1 MESHP
6 ALSIEPCGPLDAD
19 VRLPGSKSLT
29 NRRLFCAALAD
40 GESTLHE
47 VALCDDT
54 DRMLGGLRALGVD
67 ASLDAHARTITLVGC
82 RGFLPHDEAEIDCAA
97 AGTAMRFLTAL
108 CALGRGRYRL
118 DGTERMRQRPI
129 GPLVNALRRLGAR
142 VRYEHIE
149 GFPPL
154 TVLGDGLRGGTLSFE
169 TPPSSQFVSAL
180 LMAAPYADNDVYLA
194 IEGAL
199 ASRPYVDLTLQVM
212 RDMGVDAL
220 EGEAQRFVVP
230 AFQRYCAGDY
240 AIEPDASAAAYFWA
254 AAAVTGG
261 RVCVLGLGRDSAQ
274 GDTRFVEV
282 LEQMGCSVDVGPSHA
297 EVRGPP
303 RGHLRGVR
311 VDLNAM
317 PDTVQTLAVVAL
329 FARGETH
336 ITNVANL
343 RIKET
348 DRLAALANELARLG
362 ARVDVH
368 RDGLGIFPADAI
380 TPAVV
385 ETYDDHRMAMSFAVA
400 GLAAPGIAIRDPRV
414 VRKSFPGFFDVLRE
428 VSGAAQ

>member
-1 MESHP
+1 MESRKVLP
-6 ALSIEPCGPLDAD
+6 IEPCGPLDAD

-40 GESTLHE
+40 GESTLRE
-47 VALCDDT
+47 VAICADT
-54 DRMLGGLRALGVD
+54 DRMLDGLRALGVD
-67 ASLDAHARTITLVGC
+67 ASFDATQRTIALAGC
-82 RGFLPHDEAEIDCAA
+82 RGFLPNDDAAIDCGA

-108 CALGRGRYRL
+108 CAQGRGRYRL

-129 GPLVNALRRLGAR
+129 GPLVDALRRLGAR
-142 VRYEHIE
+142 VRYEQVE

-154 TVLGDGLRGGTLSFE
+154 TVLGDGLRGGALSFE

-180 LMAAPYADNDVYLA
+180 LMAAPYADSDVFLA

-199 ASRPYVDLTLQVM
+199 ASRPYVDMTLQVM
-212 RDMGVDAL
+212 RDMGVEVL

-230 AFQRYCAGDY
+230 AFQRYRAGDY

-261 RVCVLGLGRDSAQ
+261 RVRVVGLGRDSVQ
-274 GDTRFVEV
+274 GDMRFVDV
-282 LEQMGCSVDVGPSHA
+282 LEQMGCAVNVGPAYA

-303 RGHLRGVR
+303 RGQLRGVR

-329 FARGETH
+329 FAAGETH

-348 DRLAALANELARLG
+348 DRLAGLASELARLG

-368 RDGLGIFPADAI
+368 RDGLGIFPAREI
-380 TPAVV
+380 TPAIV

-400 GLAAPGIAIRDPRV
+400 GLAGPGVAIRDPQV

-428 VSGAAQ
+428 MVGPAR